1 MNPEEIKKLYEEARE
16 IAAQLNLELEPF
28 TLSELCDEA
37 ERERIQSLAT
47 YLFYR
52 NGQIDLHRE
61 LNDPQFNK
69 RMAEWFEKEMKWE
82 KRAMGWV

>member
-1 MNPEEIKKLYEEARE
+1 MDAQETKRLFKEARE
-16 IAAQLNLELEPF
+16 IAAELNLELEPF
-28 TLSELCDEA
+28 TFSELCDEA

-52 NGQIDLHRE
+52 NGQIDLHQE
-61 LNDPQFNK
+61 LKDPLFNEK
-69 RMAEWFEKEMKWE
+69 MAAWFKKEMKWE